1 MNITQQTSYYFHDN
15 DNDEDNILY
24 AFLIVGLLWAI
35 CANWNCFIR
44 NLIYMLCDA
53 PKELCCKKKVI
64 SVPV

>member
-1 MNITQQTSYYFHDN
+1 MNITQQYHSYVHDN
-15 DNDEDNILY
+15 SGDDNDIIY

-44 NLIYMLCDA
+44 NLFYILYDA
-53 PKELCCKKKVI
+53 PKKLCCKKKVI